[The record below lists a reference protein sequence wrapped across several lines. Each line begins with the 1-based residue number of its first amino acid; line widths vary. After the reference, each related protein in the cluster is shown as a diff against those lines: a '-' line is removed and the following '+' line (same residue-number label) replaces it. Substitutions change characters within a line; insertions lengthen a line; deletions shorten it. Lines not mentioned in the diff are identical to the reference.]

1 MPFKHRV
8 DEKLDVVIIKA
19 IGEVSIMDIM
29 SEIQEAIDTKRG
41 DGITRRLVDMTDQEF
56 IFNEAEARKILTLLQ
71 VQGKLLRP
79 KKVALLFKQ
88 IPEKFDFDKIRSLL
102 NSEFLEIGV
111 FTDKGNAITFL
122 NSGSL
127 KKD

>member
-1 MPFKHRV
+1 MPFMHKV

-19 IGEVSIMDIM
+19 IGEVSIGDIM

-56 IFNEAEARKILTLLQ
+56 IFNEADARKILTMLQ
-71 VQGKLLRP
+71 VQGKALRP

-88 IPEKFDFDKIRSLL
+88 IPENFDFEKIRWLL
-102 NSEFLEIGV
+102 NTEFLEIGV
-111 FTDKGNAITFL
+111 FTDKGDAVTFL
-122 NSGSL
+122 NNGRQR
-127 KKD
+127 